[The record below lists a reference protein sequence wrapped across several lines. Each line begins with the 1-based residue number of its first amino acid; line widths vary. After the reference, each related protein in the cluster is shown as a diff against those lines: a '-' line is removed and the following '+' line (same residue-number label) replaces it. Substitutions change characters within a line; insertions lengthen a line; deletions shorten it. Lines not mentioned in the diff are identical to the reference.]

1 MLDPMIIEKLREKY
15 PDLHPL
21 LFHRSVERAK
31 SNGHLF
37 DILSTIPDKFPLLW
51 NEELSR
57 WVVAN
62 DLFLKE
68 DFFGE
73 IY

>member
-1 MLDPMIIEKLREKY
+1 MLDPIIIQKLREKY

-37 DILSTIPDKFPLLW
+37 DILSTIPDNFPLVW

-57 WVVAN
+57 WVVVE

-68 DFFGE
+68 DFFGVVS
-73 IY
+73 